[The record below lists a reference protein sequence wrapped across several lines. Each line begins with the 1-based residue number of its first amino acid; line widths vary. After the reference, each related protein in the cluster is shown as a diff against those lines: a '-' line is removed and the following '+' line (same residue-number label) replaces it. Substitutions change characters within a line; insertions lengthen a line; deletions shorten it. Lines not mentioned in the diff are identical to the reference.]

1 MFYLLSLRKEER
13 KFVQGSALIPL
24 SQLERMQHKC
34 ERGRNGLEEQN
45 GRFSFAQ
52 CLFVPKD
59 ETRKTREERRRKS
72 GEVPN
77 SQLRARECQKT
88 AFYRGAPHSSK
99 LV

>member
-1 MFYLLSLRKEER
+1 MCVCVFYLLSLRKEER

-59 ETRKTREERRRKS
+59 DAKNERREKRDDGRVEKFPTVS
-72 GEVPN
+72 
-77 SQLRARECQKT
+77 
-88 AFYRGAPHSSK
+88 
-99 LV
+99 